1 MLWSK
6 GYVESLLTDF
16 SRYVIV
22 LSHDRLERL
31 TRGAFFQYV
40 REGISQSSFQL
51 SSLWIILLKV
61 PMFVS
66 TARYTTQMWMRVAVR
81 FSYKVMANKQPCALA
96 LWNLICGSHQPKLL
110 WVRQDVSWLLYSFGS
125 HLTADA
131 RTSTGWRI
139 DGIYRYVWKWLFRTD
154 SGTVC

>member
-1 MLWSK
+1 M
-6 GYVESLLTDF
+6 ESLLTDF

-51 SSLWIILLKV
+51 SSLWITLLKV

-96 LWNLICGSHQPKLL
+96 L
-110 WVRQDVSWLLYSFGS
+110 
-125 HLTADA
+125 
-131 RTSTGWRI
+131 
-139 DGIYRYVWKWLFRTD
+139 
-154 SGTVC
+154 